1 MDVGKI
7 QAELKVILDDSSLL
21 DETKLHARN
30 EAIETINYAG
40 QVLRIPGYASR
51 LDPIYQQALALQKK
65 LTGINQNLFEQ
76 LREKISKGQCTPESL
91 RTTLNQYTN
100 YTPGEK
106 PLSDYAYDGLDLLLE
121 AVFFSISAPG
131 ESRKRIPGM
140 IRYEATPA
148 RVVLEMIDNLRFMP
162 DDIFFDIGSGLGLV
176 AMLVNL
182 LTNIRCVGIEYDPAY
197 CEYARKIAQSLNI
210 KDVSFIQGD
219 ARHTDLNDG
228 TIFYMFTPFVNQV
241 FSSVLERLRYTAI
254 RKRLYICSYG
264 TITFNLAR
272 LPWLQI
278 RDPAM
283 EHDFRLAIFT
293 SK

>member
-1 MDVGKI
+1 MDVEQI
-7 QAELKVILDDSSLL
+7 QAELKALLDDSSLF
-21 DETKLHARN
+21 DEAKLHARN
-30 EAIETINYAG
+30 EAIETIKYAG
-40 QVLRIPGYASR
+40 EVLSIPGYAGK
-51 LDPIYQQALALQKK
+51 LDPVYQQALPLQRK
-65 LTGINQNLFEQ
+65 LTKINQNLFEQ
-76 LREKISKGQCTPESL
+76 VRENIRKGQYTPESL
-91 RTTLNQYTN
+91 RTTLDQFTN
-100 YTPGEK
+100 YTPRK
-106 PLSDYAYDGLDLLLE
+106 KHLPDYEYDGLDLLLE
-121 AVFFSISAPG
+121 AVFFPINAPS

-182 LTNIRCVGIEYDPAY
+182 LTNIRSVGIEYDPAY
-197 CEYARKIAQSLNI
+197 CEYARNSAQSLNLRDI
-210 KDVSFIQGD
+210 SFIQGD
-219 ARHTDLNDG
+219 ARHTDLNSG

-254 RKRLYICSYG
+254 RKRIYICSYG
-264 TITFNLAR
+264 TITFNLTK

>member
-1 MDVGKI
+1 MDVEKI
-7 QAELKVILDDSSLL
+7 QAELKVLLDDSSLL
-21 DETKLHARN
+21 DETKLDARN

-40 QVLRIPGYASR
+40 QVLRIPGYAGR
-51 LDPIYQQALALQKK
+51 LDPVYQQALALQKK
-65 LTGINQNLFEQ
+65 LTEINQSLFEQ
-76 LREKISKGQCTPESL
+76 VRENISSGQYTPESL
-91 RTTLNQYTN
+91 RSTLDQFTSYTSW
-100 YTPGEK
+100 EK
-106 PLSDYAYDGLDLLLE
+106 PLSEYEYDGLDLLLE
-121 AVFFSISAPG
+121 AVFFPISAPD

-148 RVVLEMIDNLRFMP
+148 RIILEMIDSLHFTP
-162 DDIFFDIGSGLGLV
+162 DDILFDIGSGLGFV
-176 AMLVNL
+176 VMLVNL

-197 CEYARKIAQSLNI
+197 CEYARNSALSLNLSNI
-210 KDVSFIQGD
+210 SFIQGD

-254 RKRLYICSYG
+254 RKRIYICSYG
-264 TITFNLAR
+264 TITLNLAR